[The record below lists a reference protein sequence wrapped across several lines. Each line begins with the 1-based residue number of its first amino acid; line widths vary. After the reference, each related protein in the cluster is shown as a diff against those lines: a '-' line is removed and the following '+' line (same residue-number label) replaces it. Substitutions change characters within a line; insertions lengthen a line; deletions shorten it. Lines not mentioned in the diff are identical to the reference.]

1 MTGVKAVEKWA
12 EAPLAQ
18 FVKESGAR
26 LSLLTTTSGQV
37 IAQYG
42 FVKSLDVMAAAA
54 LGAGVVASTGLMTKM
69 VGESGPVRVNNRGL
83 GQGVFLAEFD
93 TPRGRNIILAV
104 YDSASSAGLV
114 QLFFEDFVEEIKSS
128 SPAPD
133 NRKIVLAEDFEREL
147 NDNLA
152 ALFGRK

>member
-12 EAPLAQ
+12 EAPLGK

-26 LSLLTTTSGQV
+26 LSLLTTSSGQV

-42 FVKSLDVMAAAA
+42 FAKSLDVMAAAA
-54 LGAGVVASTGLMTKM
+54 LGAGVVSSTSLMAQM
-69 VGESGPVRVNNRGL
+69 VGENGPVRINNRGN
-83 GQGVFLAEFD
+83 GQGIFLGEFD
-93 TPRGRNIILAV
+93 TPRGKNVILAV
-104 YDSASSAGLV
+104 YDSGSSAGLV
-114 QLFFEDFVEEIKSS
+114 QLFFEDLVEDIKSS
-128 SPAPD
+128 CPPPD
-133 NRKIVLAEDFEREL
+133 TRKVVLAEDFEREL